1 MLEPIAATITTAL
14 ISSIVGALV
23 GAVVAKVRL
32 LRKATDNARHDAQ
45 EMREMQRLNL
55 MMTSRM
61 AVYDEHFS
69 TDEKVE
75 AYGIYRDMGGN
86 HQTKTYMDGLV
97 GCDID
102 EYIER
107 HRKKD

>member
-1 MLEPIAATITTAL
+1 
-14 ISSIVGALV
+14 
-23 GAVVAKVRL
+23 
-32 LRKATDNARHDAQ
+32 
-45 EMREMQRLNL
+45 
-55 MMTSRM
+55 M
-61 AVYDEHFS
+61 AVYDEHFNI
-69 TDEKVE
+69 DEKVE